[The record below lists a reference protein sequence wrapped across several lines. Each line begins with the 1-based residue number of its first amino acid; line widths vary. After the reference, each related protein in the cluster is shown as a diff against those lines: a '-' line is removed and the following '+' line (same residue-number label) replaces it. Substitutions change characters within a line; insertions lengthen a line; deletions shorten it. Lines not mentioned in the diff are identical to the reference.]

1 MGNMHE
7 LLAQVRHR
15 VTAQDFHQMVAA
27 GILRE
32 SDRVELIDGE
42 IVDRAPI
49 DSKHAFVVSRL
60 AQFFTLAAGD
70 RCLVSVQNP
79 VRLDD
84 RSEPQPDLALLKPGD
99 YMDRLPGPQDVLLVI
114 EVATTSIEFDREIKL
129 GLYARHNIPEVWLL
143 DLNAGELGVYRE
155 PVEGRYRGQQKPMAS
170 DAVSP
175 LLLPDVALKLDSG
188 KTWSVPF

>member
-15 VTAQDFHQMVAA
+15 VSAQDFHKMAAA

-42 IVDRAPI
+42 IVDMAPI
-49 DSKHAFVVSRL
+49 GSKHAFVVSRL
-60 AQFFTLAAGD
+60 ARFFTLAAGD

-84 RSEPQPDLALLKPGD
+84 SSEPQPDLALLKSGD
-99 YMDRLPGPQDVLLVI
+99 YMDRLPTPQDVLLVI
-114 EVATTSIEFDREIKL
+114 EVAATSIEFDREVKL
-129 GLYARHNIPEVWLL
+129 GLYARHGIPEVWLL
-143 DLNAGELGVYRE
+143 DLNAGELSVFRE
-155 PVEGRYRGQQKPMAS
+155 PAQGQYRVQLKPLVS
-170 DAVSP
+170 DPVSP
-175 LLLPDVALKLDSG
+175 LLLPAIDLKLESG
-188 KTWSVPF
+188 KSWSVPF